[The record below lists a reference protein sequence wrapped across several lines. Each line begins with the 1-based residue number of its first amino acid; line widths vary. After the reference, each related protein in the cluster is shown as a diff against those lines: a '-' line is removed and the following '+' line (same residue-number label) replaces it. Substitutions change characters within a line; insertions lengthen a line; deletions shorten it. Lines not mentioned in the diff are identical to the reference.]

1 MDIFILIYLAVK
13 IHNRAKKHQEKPWF
27 WVFRLVSLFICSELL
42 IGIIVLKYFGLEKI
56 IYAVIPALGLAS
68 LSAYYVFQQL
78 RKTIAHKEN
87 ELENENQESKRPN
100 LDHFR

>member
-1 MDIFILIYLAVK
+1 MDVFILIYLAVK
-13 IHNRAKKHQEKPWF
+13 IYNKAKEHQEKPWF
-27 WVFRLVSLFICSELL
+27 WVIRLVTLFVCSELL
-42 IGIIVLKYFGLEKI
+42 IGIFVLNYFGMEKI

-78 RKTIAHKEN
+78 NKIIANKEADY
-87 ELENENQESKRPN
+87 EEERLEEKRAN